1 MSPAKYAIGGIGRRK
16 NKKSSRAWRFESFIA
31 YKNKYRPNQARV
43 YLVLDKV
50 VRQGAVRAEVLVET

>member
-1 MSPAKYAIGGIGRRK
+1 MSPAKIYAIGGIGRRK
-16 NKKSSRAWRFESFIA
+16 NKSSRAWRFESFIA

-50 VRQGAVRAEVLVET
+50 VRQGAVRAEVLVEA